1 MYNKGKSPVIILI
14 VLIVLSLILAVAV
27 FYALQKERVKNLKLQ
42 SELAEVKTAQKI
54 SEAKLAESKKAIS
67 GLELQLKEAQAKIDT
82 LTSDLEQE
90 KTARQEES
98 TKVEQ
103 LKKDLDD
110 QKKKRADLESGIN
123 EERKVA
129 NDQKARLLAL
139 DAKRVSL
146 EARIKELEAEL
157 EQVKTKDVELGTIV
171 VAPDADVAVTAE
183 GKPKP
188 AEKTVKAAPVAKANP
203 VVSPRPVSSFEA
215 KVLVVNKDYNFVVIN
230 MGSKDGVRV
239 GDIFSVYHNAKY
251 VGDVKVDKVHDS
263 MAAAGFSSADMRD
276 KVSEGDKVEAKA
288 K

>member
-14 VLIVLSLILAVAV
+14 VLIALSLVLAVAV
-27 FYALQKERVKNLKLQ
+27 FYALQKERVKNVKLQ
-42 SELAEVKTAQKI
+42 AELEEVKTAQKI

-67 GLELQLKEAQAKIDT
+67 NFELQLKEAQAKIDT

-103 LKKDLDD
+103 LKKELDD
-110 QKKKRADLESGIN
+110 QKKKRSDLESSIN
-123 EERKVA
+123 EERRIA
-129 NDQKARLLAL
+129 SDQKSRLLAL

-146 EARIKELEAEL
+146 EARIKELEDEL
-157 EQVKTKDVELGTIV
+157 EQIKTKDVELGTIV
-171 VAPDADVAVTAE
+171 VAPDTDVSVTAE
-183 GKPKP
+183 EKPRP
-188 AEKTVKAAPVAKANP
+188 AEKTIKTVPVIKTNPVA
-203 VVSPRPVSSFEA
+203 SSRPASSFEA

-230 MGSKDGVRV
+230 MGSRDGVRV
-239 GDIFSVYHNAKY
+239 GDIFSIYHNAKY

-263 MAAAGFSSADMRD
+263 MAAAGFSSADMKD

-288 K
+288 R